1 MNSLKIVHEN
11 DANIAAMLP
20 GNPHA
25 IGAPDLF
32 VESSARSCVD
42 GCRNLSIGLDALTD
56 DLNSGGPDTVNS
68 LMLYAVR
75 QHMNT

>member
-11 DANIAAMLP
+11 DASIAAMLP

-25 IGAPDLF
+25 IGAPI
-32 VESSARSCVD
+32 SSSRALPGPASD

-56 DLNSGGPDTVNS
+56 DINSGGPDTVNS

>member
-32 VESSARSCVD
+32 VESSARSCV
-42 GCRNLSIGLDALTD
+42 RNLSIGLDALTD

>member
-11 DANIAAMLP
+11 DASIAAMLP

-25 IGAPDLF
+25 IG
-32 VESSARSCVD
+32 
-42 GCRNLSIGLDALTD
+42 LDALTD
-56 DLNSGGPDTVNS
+56 DINSGGPDTVNS

>member
-11 DANIAAMLP
+11 DADIAAMLP

-25 IGAPDLF
+25 IGPA
-32 VESSARSCVD
+32 SD